1 MTIEPT
7 ALPEVLLITP
17 AIMRDNRGG
26 FWETW
31 NQREF
36 AAAGMPGEWVQDNC
50 STSVRNVV
58 RGLHYQII
66 QPQGKLVRLMHG
78 AVFDVAVDIRRS
90 SPNFGRHVATELTAE
105 SGQMLYIPVGFA
117 HGFAALTDD
126 VALTYKVS
134 GYYCR
139 DGERSLLW
147 NDPDLAIP
155 WPVAAHEAIL
165 SAKDRGARTL
175 RQAEVFA

>member
-1 MTIEPT
+1 
-7 ALPEVLLITP
+7 
-17 AIMRDNRGG
+17 MRDNRGG

-31 NQREF
+31 NQRGF
-36 AAAGMPGEWVQDNC
+36 AAAGMPGEWAQDNC
-50 STSVRNVV
+50 STSARNVV
-58 RGLHYQII
+58 RGLHYQVI
-66 QPQGKLVRLMHG
+66 QPQGKLVRVAHG
-78 AVFDVAVDIRRS
+78 AVLDVAVDIRRS
-90 SPNFGRHVATELTAE
+90 SPNFGRHVAVELTAE

-134 GYYCR
+134 DYYCR

-165 SAKDRGARTL
+165 SAKDQGASTL
-175 RQAEVFA
+175 RQAEMFA